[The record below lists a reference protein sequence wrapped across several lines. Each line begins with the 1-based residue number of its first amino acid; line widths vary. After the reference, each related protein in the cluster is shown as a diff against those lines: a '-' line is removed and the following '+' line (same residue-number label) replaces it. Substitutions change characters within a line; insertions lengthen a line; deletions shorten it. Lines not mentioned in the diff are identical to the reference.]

1 MMKQATEKGVAPALA
16 AAHDARQ
23 AELFARRIDLVVR
36 QATGQAVRDLRVDVT
51 GETVRLQGVCST
63 YYCKQLAQ
71 QAVMSL
77 LSDELLHNEI
87 EVAY

>member
-1 MMKQATEKGVAPALA
+1 MKQATEMGVSPALA
-16 AAHDARQ
+16 AVHDARQ

-36 QATGQAVRDLRVDVT
+36 QATGQAVRNLRVDVT
-51 GETVRLQGVCST
+51 GETVRLRGVCST

-77 LSDELLHNEI
+77 LSDERLHNEI
-87 EVAY
+87 EVDY